1 MTWNLSSPNVRWP
14 TEDIEKRRLKA
25 REQRESE
32 NDNQELP
39 YEPDDEVENEE
50 EEESTSVSDSE
61 EAQDQW
67 NVGVV
72 NRLVP
77 RFVKK
82 EKRQTISEKEQLQKE
97 EERLPTTNEKA
108 LKERKDRTRQL
119 LKEAIEREKTSK
131 IIEEEVV
138 LTDDDDDEATQQKE
152 YELWKLRELVRI
164 RRERDEREK
173 WRLERLEVDRRRAL
187 TDEELM
193 NEKRKNKEGMKDKKY
208 MKYLQKY
215 YHKGAFFHEN
225 ISELERTHEWTA
237 ATGEDKWIDRTML
250 PKVMQVKNFGRAGRT
265 KYTHLKNED
274 TTKTDDPWS
283 SAAFNPQYLMK
294 LGGFGGGF
302 DRPAKK
308 RKIVAPVLL

>member
-1 MTWNLSSPNVRWP
+1 LK
-14 TEDIEKRRLKA
+14 KRRLKA

-97 EERLPTTNEKA
+97 EERLKEEKEKA

-215 YHKGAFFHEN
+215 YHKGAFFHE
-225 ISELERTHEWTA
+225 
-237 ATGEDKWIDRTML
+237 
-250 PKVMQVKNFGRAGRT
+250 
-265 KYTHLKNED
+265 KY
-274 TTKTDDPWS
+274 
-283 SAAFNPQYLMK
+283 F
-294 LGGFGGGF
+294 
-302 DRPAKK
+302 
-308 RKIVAPVLL
+308 